1 MRTRTLARHRLDG
14 AGWAHPYPLDP
25 FSPIVYASGAGDGGQ
40 GGDGG
45 QPGGDPAG
53 QQGDPAGQQG
63 TGQGGQVPP
72 VVKPAAPPQQGAE
85 GDESTLPAWAQK
97 ALTDARAEAGKG
109 RITAKQKAADDARQE
124 IAQQIGKALG
134 IVQDDGPP
142 DPAKLTEQVADL
154 SGQLRAAR
162 SELAAYRAAGTE
174 GANAARLLNSR
185 SFADKLAALDPT
197 AEGFADALKKA
208 ITDEVATDPDLYRAT
223 AAGPA
228 RGGAE
233 FQGAPTGDRK
243 PATLTDAIAARL
255 GG

>member
-1 MRTRTLARHRLDG
+1 MNTRTLPRPRLDG
-14 AGWAHPYPLDP
+14 AGWSHPYPVNP
-25 FSPIVYASGAGDGGQ
+25 FSPVLYADGGGDGGGGDGGQ
-40 GGDGG
+40 GGTGT
-45 QPGGDPAG
+45 G
-53 QQGDPAGQQG
+53 QQGDPAGEP
-63 TGQGGQVPP
+63 GGQVPP
-72 VVKPAAPPQQGAE
+72 QQKPAAPPQQQPAE
-85 GDESTLPAWAQK
+85 GDETTLPAWAQK
-97 ALTDARAEAGKG
+97 ALSDARAEAGKG

-134 IVQDDGPP
+134 LVQDDGPP

-185 SFADKLAALDPT
+185 SFVEKLAALDPT
-197 AEGFADALKKA
+197 AEGFAEQLRKA
-208 ITDEVATDPDLYRAT
+208 ITDEVATDPDLYRA
-223 AAGPA
+223 APAGPP

-243 PATLTDAIAARL
+243 PANLTDAIAARL

>member
-1 MRTRTLARHRLDG
+1 MNTRTLARRRLDG
-14 AGWAHPYPLDP
+14 AGWAHPYPLNP
-25 FSPIVYASGAGDGGQ
+25 FSPVLYADGGQGDGGGGDGGQ
-40 GGDGG
+40 GDGG
-45 QPGGDPAG
+45 TG
-53 QQGDPAGQQG
+53 QQGDPNGQ
-63 TGQGGQVPP
+63 QGGQVPP
-72 VVKPAAPPQQGAE
+72 QQKPAAPPQQQPAE
-85 GDESTLPAWAQK
+85 GDETTLPPWAQK

-109 RITAKQKAADDARQE
+109 RITAKQKAADDARAE

-162 SELAAYRAAGTE
+162 SELAAYRSAGTE
-174 GANAARLLNSR
+174 GANASRLLNSR
-185 SFADKLAALDPT
+185 SFVDKLAALDPT
-197 AEGFADALKKA
+197 AEGFAEQLKKA
-208 ITDEVATDPDLYRAT
+208 ITDEVATDPDLYRA
-223 AAGPA
+223 APAGPS

-233 FQGAPTGDRK
+233 FQGAPAGDRK